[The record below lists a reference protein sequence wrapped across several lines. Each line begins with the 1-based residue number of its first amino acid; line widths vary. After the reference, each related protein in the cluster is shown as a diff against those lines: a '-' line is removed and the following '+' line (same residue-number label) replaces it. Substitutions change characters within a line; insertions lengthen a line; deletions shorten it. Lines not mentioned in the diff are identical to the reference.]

1 MPQQNSSAD
10 SPSSAGDLPPE
21 DLVRLAAL
29 DAELPELN
37 RAHSAEEVARARA
50 NIAEWSEY
58 LPEDCVRLM
67 IALGWHLSV
76 LRGGTDR
83 GGGDRF

>member
-10 SPSSAGDLPPE
+10 PPSPAAAPSPDDLM
-21 DLVRLAAL
+21 RFAAL
-29 DAELPELN
+29 DTEWPPLR
-37 RAHSAEEVARARA
+37 RAHTPDEIARARA

-76 LRGGTDR
+76 ERGRNSD
-83 GGGDRF
+83 